1 LASTFPYNFLDPS
14 LLNTDEL
21 LASLLRCVQVFLDV
35 TDIIDYNVSILNI
48 NDLSNAFFCI
58 AKDDPTVGFPYDA
71 ARLTGHLYPKTAT
84 EDLGKLD
91 TAYTM
96 RCGVAKT

>member
-1 LASTFPYNFLDPS
+1 
-14 LLNTDEL
+14 

-96 RCGVAKT
+96 RCGVAET